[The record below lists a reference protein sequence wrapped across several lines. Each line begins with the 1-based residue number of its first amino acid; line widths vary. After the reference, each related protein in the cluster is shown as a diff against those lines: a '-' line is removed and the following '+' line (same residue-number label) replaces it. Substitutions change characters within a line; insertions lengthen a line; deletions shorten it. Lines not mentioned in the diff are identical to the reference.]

1 MRPLRC
7 LGLLA
12 LAGLAARAP
21 AARADVFVR
30 VPFIQVHVGSPPAPV
45 VQPAPAPPA
54 APVVPGAPP
63 PVPVEPVPAPAPPVV
78 TTPAP
83 VVPRAPTPAEFAA
96 GFRPLPGT
104 YDVVL
109 QHPVTCCPVKVC
121 FTLPSC
127 PRKVKVHRREL
138 VFVCPGHTVVVR
150 FLPNGGVRVRG

>member
-1 MRPLRC
+1 MRHLSC

-12 LAGLAARAP
+12 LAGLAVTAT

-30 VPFIQVHVGSPPAPV
+30 VPFIQVYVGSRPAPV
-45 VQPAPAPPA
+45 VQPAPVAP
-54 APVVPGAPP
+54 APTVVPGDPP
-63 PVPVEPVPAPAPPVV
+63 PVPVEPVPLP
-78 TTPAP
+78 
-83 VVPRAPTPAEFAA
+83 VPRAVTPPTPDVVPALTPAQFASS
-96 GFRPLPGT
+96 FRPLPGT
-104 YDVVL
+104 YEVVL